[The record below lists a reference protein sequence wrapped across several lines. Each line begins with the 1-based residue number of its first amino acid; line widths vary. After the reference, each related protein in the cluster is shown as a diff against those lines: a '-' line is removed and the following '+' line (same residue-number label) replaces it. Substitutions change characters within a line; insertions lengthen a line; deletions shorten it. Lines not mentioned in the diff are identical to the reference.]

1 MPIICMFVIFTN
13 FIIIPMQ
20 LGDSTSVMAVLLL
33 KLQNVDVMFG
43 IVACAR
49 YCFSIDNISQ
59 L

>member
-20 LGDSTSVMAVLLL
+20 LGDSTSDMAVLLL

-43 IVACAR
+43 IVTCAR
-49 YCFSIDNISQ
+49 YCSSIDNISQ